1 MALVP
6 EHDPWVV
13 EFYLSHPWHRVYVN
27 IGTVPVVS
35 GMVVSQIDLDLDVVL
50 TVDGKVSVL
59 DEDEFA
65 EHQLHYGYPPDLIDL
80 ALAATTEATSRLTMR
95 SRISRHS

>member
-1 MALVP
+1 
-6 EHDPWVV
+6 
-13 EFYLSHPWHRVYVN
+13 
-27 IGTVPVVS
+27 
-35 GMVVSQIDLDLDVVL
+35 L

-65 EHQLHYGYPPDLIDL
+65 EHELRYGYPPDLIDL

-95 SRISRHS
+95 SPPFDGVAQEWIAKVDPATLA